1 MRMKSKPLG
10 EKIKPSTWRSWLGQW
25 TELLQSGMPA
35 LDALALSSELQHMH
49 SQAELLRLG
58 LSRTSRFLQEGQ
70 SLQTAFRA
78 SFTKLPM
85 HLEIAL
91 VCAQAS
97 GDLGTALQTQLDRWT
112 ITSDAQNALGKSL
125 VYPLLVLTLACACWV
140 LLHQVSAPHF
150 SQTSAPSGLAIK
162 WSDTFLLAGVFLLLI
177 AGYFRMRHRNTK
189 PELKTLLPHSAWMAS
204 NFYHV
209 IACELHAGLDL
220 MHCLRHRTLP
230 STKWLGVLQL
240 STGTLLSLNSLMQR
254 IQQQLK
260 QGMSLGQSMSLS
272 GAPNFLVRQ
281 SQLAEQT
288 GNLAYCFYLA
298 AKVYEMQARETQQRL
313 QSTLPT
319 IALAVAALTLA
330 LAYQF
335 TLAPLYDNLTGLR

>member
-10 EKIKPSTWRSWLGQW
+10 EKIKPYTWRNWLGQW
-25 TELLQSGMPA
+25 AELLQSGMPA

-49 SQAELLRLG
+49 SQAELLRFG
-58 LSRTSRFLQEGQ
+58 LARTTRFLQEGQ

-78 SFTKLPM
+78 SFTKIPM

-97 GDLGTALQTQLDRWT
+97 GDLGTALQTQLDRWK
-112 ITSDAQNALGKSL
+112 ITSDAQDALSKSL
-125 VYPLLVLTLACACWV
+125 VYPMLVLALAVVCWV
-140 LLHQVSAPHF
+140 LLHQVSAPHIT
-150 SQTSAPSGLAIK
+150 QTTASSENAIK
-162 WSDTFLLAGVFLLLI
+162 WSDTLLLAGVFLLLF
-177 AGYFRMRHRNTK
+177 AGCSRIRQRKTK
-189 PELKTLLPHSAWMAS
+189 PEIQALLPHSAWLSS

-240 STGTLLSLNSLMQR
+240 STGTLLSLNSLMHR

-260 QGMSLGQSMSLS
+260 LGMSLGQSMSLA
-272 GAPNFLVRQ
+272 GAPGFLVRQ

-288 GNLAYCFYLA
+288 GNLAYCFFLA

-319 IALAVAALTLA
+319 IALAIAALTLA

-335 TLAPLYDNLTGLR
+335 TLAPLYDNLTGLQ

>member
-10 EKIKPSTWRSWLGQW
+10 EKIKPSTWRNWLGQW
-25 TELLQSGMPA
+25 AELLQSGMPA
-35 LDALALSSELQHMH
+35 LDALALSSELQHAH

-78 SFTKLPM
+78 SFTKIPM

-97 GDLGTALQTQLDRWT
+97 GDLGTALQTQLDRWK
-112 ITSDAQNALGKSL
+112 ITSDGQDALGKSL
-125 VYPLLVLTLACACWV
+125 VYPLLVLTLAVACWV

-150 SQTSAPSGLAIK
+150 TQTTASSRNAIK
-162 WSDTFLLAGVFLLLI
+162 WSDALLIAGVFLLLF
-177 AGYFRMRHRNTK
+177 AGYCRMRQHKAK
-189 PELKTLLPHSAWMAS
+189 PELQALLPHNAWLSS

-240 STGTLLSLNSLMQR
+240 STGTLLSLNSLMHR

-260 QGMSLGQSMSLS
+260 QGMSLGQSMSVA
-272 GAPNFLVRQ
+272 GAPGFLVRQ

-288 GNLAYCFYLA
+288 GNLAYCFFLA

-319 IALAVAALTLA
+319 IALAIAALTLA

-335 TLAPLYDNLTGLR
+335 TLAPLYDNLTGLQ